1 MKLSDFS
8 VDRSVTI
15 TMIVLAIIIL
25 GAFSLPLMP
34 VDLMPEMD
42 LPYAVVMTTHE
53 GATPSEVE
61 ESITRPIEETIAV
74 VDNVTNI
81 TSSSHPNRSVVFI
94 EFDWGTD
101 LDFATLDMRE
111 SVEMIEDHLPDD
123 ADKPQVVRFDP
134 NSMPIMNL
142 ELGGDMDLAE
152 LRNLA
157 EDIVEPSLERVPGV
171 ASVDVSGGLER
182 EIQVDIDPDR
192 MIYYG
197 FSLQDVIE
205 QLRAENVNISGGSV
219 DHGTKDLLIRTD
231 GEFDSVEQIGDLQ
244 LMNQE
249 GVKVDL
255 AEFAEVKDDYKE
267 RSVYSYL
274 NGEESISL
282 EIQDESGGNT
292 VQIAN
297 AVLEEVEQIQNNE
310 DDFELTVVENQAE
323 FIEDSIAN
331 VQRNAVLGGLLA
343 MLVLFLFLRNIRST
357 LIVGTAIPVSIVTAI
372 VLMYFA
378 DMSLNL
384 MSLGGLALGI
394 GMLVDN
400 AIVVLENIYRFQQEG
415 KSRVDAAKKGTAEV
429 GTAILASTL
438 TTAAV
443 FLPVV
448 YIEGLASEIFGALAW
463 SVTFSLVASLLVALT
478 FIPML
483 SAKFLKVNDD
493 AVIEE
498 DETEV
503 EFGWIRKGYQRFLD
517 ISLNYRYLVLA
528 SLVIFVLLFGFGVAR
543 DIIPLETEF
552 LPDTDQGVF
561 NIQVELP
568 EGEALRETD
577 RVVQEVERRLEE
589 IPELRHY
596 SSQAGGNNSNTGE
609 ITAELVG
616 LADRERSTSVVAEE
630 VRGLVAD
637 IAGAD
642 INVTPVT
649 GMGGGG
655 GMGAPIEVT
664 IAGSDLDILSQ
675 LADQIEPEVEAVEGT
690 RNVGLSID
698 EGRPEVQIDIDRDQ
712 ARDLGFN
719 VQQIA
724 STVRTAMDGQVATQ
738 YKEGGEEFDVR
749 VRLAEEYRGD
759 INQLMDLKLTSPEG
773 AVVPLSQ
780 VANVEVATGL
790 TSIERE
796 NQQRTITVST
806 HLHERSLGA
815 VQADIEERVDQ
826 LDIPDGY
833 TVSYGGEAEDQQDAF
848 GDLGIAMILAVILVY
863 MVMASQFES
872 LLHPFTIMLTVPL
885 ALIGAILGLVVA
897 RMPLS
902 VPGIIGVI
910 MLAGIVVNNAIVMVD
925 YINVRREREPRR
937 EAILNAGP
945 IRLRPVMMTT
955 LTTALALV
963 PLALGLGD
971 GAEVQQPMAVV
982 VISGLLFSTILTL
995 VVIPCFYSILDD
1007 LSNFLKRLLRIES
1020 EEELTVSN

>member
-15 TMIVLAIIIL
+15 TMIVLAVIIL
-25 GAFSLPLMP
+25 GAVSLPLMP

-42 LPYAVVMTTHE
+42 LPYAVVMTNYD
-53 GATPSEVE
+53 GATPSEIE
-61 ESITRPIEETIAV
+61 ESVTQPIEETIAL
-74 VDNVTNI
+74 VDNVTNV
-81 TSSSHPNRSVVFI
+81 TSSSHPDRSIVFI

-111 SVEMIEDHLPDD
+111 NVEMIEDFLPDD
-123 ADKPQVVRFDP
+123 VDKPRIVRFDLD
-134 NSMPIMNL
+134 SMPVMNL
-142 ELGGDMDLAE
+142 ELAGDMNLAE

-157 EDIVEPSLERVPGV
+157 EDVVEPALERVPGV
-171 ASVDVSGGLER
+171 ASVDISGGLER

-197 FSLQDVIE
+197 FSFQDVIE
-205 QLRAENVNISGGSV
+205 QLRTENVNISGGSV
-219 DHGTKDLLIRTD
+219 DHGTKDLLIRTA
-231 GEFDSVEQIGDLQ
+231 GEFESVDQIREIQ

-249 GVKVDL
+249 GVRVDL
-255 AEFAEVKDDYKE
+255 AEFAEVRDDYKE

-282 EIQDESGGNT
+282 EIQDQSGSNT
-292 VQIAN
+292 VQVAN
-297 AVLEEVEQIQNNE
+297 AVLEEVEKIQSNE
-310 DDFELTVVENQAE
+310 DNFELTVVNNQAE
-323 FIEDSIAN
+323 FIEDAIDN

-343 MLVLFLFLRNIRST
+343 IVVLLLFLRNIRST
-357 LIVGTAIPVSIVTAI
+357 FIVGTAIPVSIVTAI

-378 DMSLNL
+378 DMTLNL
-384 MSLGGLALGI
+384 MTLGGLALGI

-415 KSRVDAAKKGTAEV
+415 KSKIEAAKKGTAEV

-448 YIEGLASEIFGALAW
+448 YIEGLASQIFGALAW
-463 SVTFSLVASLLVALT
+463 AVSFSLVASLLVALT

-483 SAKFLKVNDD
+483 AAKFLKVNED
-493 AVIEE
+493 AVIVE
-498 DETEV
+498 DEGEV
-503 EFGWIRKGYQRFLD
+503 EFGWIRKGYQRILD
-517 ISLNYRYLVLA
+517 KSLQYRYFVLV
-528 SLVIFVLLFGFGVAR
+528 SLVIFVLLFGAGVIT

-552 LPDTDQGVF
+552 IPDADQGIF
-561 NIQVELP
+561 NIRVELP

-577 RVVQEVERRLEE
+577 RVVKEVERRLEE

-596 SSQAGGNNSNTGE
+596 SSQAGGNNSNTGQV
-609 ITAELVG
+609 TVELVG
-616 LADRERSTSVVAEE
+616 LSDRERSTSVVAEE

-642 INVTPVT
+642 IRVTPIT

-655 GMGAPIEVT
+655 VGAPIQIT
-664 IAGSDLDILSQ
+664 ISGSDLDILSQ
-675 LADQIEPEVEAVEGT
+675 LAHRIEPEVEAVEGT

-698 EGRPEVQIDIDRDQ
+698 ESRPEVQVDIDRHR
-712 ARDLGFN
+712 ARDLGFS

-724 STVRTAMDGQVATQ
+724 STIRMAMDGQVATQ

-749 VRLAEEYRGD
+749 VRLAEEYREN
-759 INQLMDLKLTSPEG
+759 INQLMDLKLTSPQG
-773 AVVPLSQ
+773 VVVPLSQ
-780 VANVEVATGL
+780 VADVELAAGL

-833 TVSYGGEAEDQQDAF
+833 TISYGGEFEDQQDAF
-848 GDLGIAMILAVILVY
+848 GDLGLAMILAVVLVY

-885 ALIGAILGLVVA
+885 ALIGAALGLVVTG
-897 RMPLS
+897 MPLS

-925 YINVRREREPRR
+925 YINVRRESEPRR

-955 LTTALALV
+955 LTTALALI
-963 PLALGLGD
+963 PLAFGLGD

-1007 LSNFLKRLLRIES
+1007 LSNFLKGLLNIQS
-1020 EEELTVSN
+1020 DEEVTIDN